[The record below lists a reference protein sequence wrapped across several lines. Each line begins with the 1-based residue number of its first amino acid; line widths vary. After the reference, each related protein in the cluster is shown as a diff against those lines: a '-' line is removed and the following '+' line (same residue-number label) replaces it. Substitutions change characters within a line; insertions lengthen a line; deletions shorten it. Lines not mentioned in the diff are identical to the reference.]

1 MAQFAD
7 CDVIILCG
15 GFGTRLQSVVSDR
28 PKPMAEIHGR
38 PFVSL
43 LVEHFLRHGARRFI
57 FSTGHFGDMIEDWFL
72 RHRGAYETLFVRDP
86 VPLGTGGALAHAMP
100 LLRSNPFLVLNGDS
114 FCEIDPERLLRF
126 HTRKR
131 AGATIAVTHDDTR
144 EDTGMVALGEG
155 DRVVS
160 MVEKP
165 RTRTANY
172 HNAGVYL
179 FDRAVS
185 RLFPDRP
192 AWSLER
198 DLFPQL
204 VTQQLYGFVTASPLH
219 DIGTPE
225 RLAHFREIWK
235 DTSAY
240 FPASL
245 LHQTQGSMSR

>member
-1 MAQFAD
+1 
-7 CDVIILCG
+7 
-15 GFGTRLQSVVSDR
+15 
-28 PKPMAEIHGR
+28 
-38 PFVSL
+38 
-43 LVEHFLRHGARRFI
+43 
-57 FSTGHFGDMIEDWFL
+57 
-72 RHRGAYETLFVRDP
+72 
-86 VPLGTGGALAHAMP
+86 
-100 LLRSNPFLVLNGDS
+100 
-114 FCEIDPERLLRF
+114 
-126 HTRKR
+126 
-131 AGATIAVTHDDTR
+131 
-144 EDTGMVALGEG
+144 
-155 DRVVS
+155 

-185 RLFPDRP
+185 RLFPNMP

-240 FPASL
+240 FSTSL
-245 LHQTQGSMSR
+245 LHQTQGSIAR